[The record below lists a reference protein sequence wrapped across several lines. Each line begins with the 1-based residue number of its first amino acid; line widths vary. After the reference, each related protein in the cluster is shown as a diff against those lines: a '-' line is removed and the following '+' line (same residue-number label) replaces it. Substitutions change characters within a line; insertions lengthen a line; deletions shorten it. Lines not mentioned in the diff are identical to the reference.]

1 MKDIRNFIEDN
12 NISFAE
18 GSRNTS
24 VVTLIGY
31 AQHLGLTQSEFKG
44 ELKQEIKEDRFIKQ
58 EIDRLWNYC
67 KVNNYKKFWSSQKAK
82 TQYNF

>member
-1 MKDIRNFIEDN
+1 MKDIRNFIKDN

-24 VVTLIGY
+24 VTTLIGY

>member
-24 VVTLIGY
+24 IVTLIGF
-31 AQHLGLTQSEFKG
+31 AQFKNISQTDLEE
-44 ELKQEIKEDRFIKQ
+44 ELHQEINKDYFIQQ

-67 KVNNYKKFWSSQKAK
+67 KKNNYKKFWSSQKAK

>member
-24 VVTLIGY
+24 IVTLIGFAQFKKIDY
-31 AQHLGLTQSEFKG
+31 AELKG
-44 ELKQEIKEDRFIKQ
+44 ELAPEIDKDSFIEE

-82 TQYNF
+82 TQYIF

>member
-24 VVTLIGY
+24 VVTLIGF
-31 AQHLGLTQSEFKG
+31 AQFKKINQTDLEE
-44 ELKQEIKEDRFIKQ
+44 ELHQEINKDYFIKQ

-82 TQYNF
+82 IQYNF